1 MAASLQ
7 VNASMTLTD
16 TGVNESSN
24 PGTKT
29 ITPTTSNNQSGV
41 FPVPTSAAA
50 IPLGGIVPGYC
61 QITNLDAANYMQ
73 VLTATGGTAFC
84 KLLPGETAV
93 FRFDPG
99 LTAPFWQAHT
109 ATVRANILIVDGS

>member
-50 IPLGGIVPGYC
+50 IPLGGIAPGYA
-61 QITNLDAANYMQ
+61 QITNLDVTNYVEVGVQVAATFYPLTRLNAGEPQ
-73 VLTATGGTAFC
+73 VWRMAQGIT
-84 KLLPGETAV
+84 PY
-93 FRFDPG
+93 
-99 LTAPFWQAHT
+99 W
-109 ATVRANILIVDGS
+109 RANTSACLVQKIILQN

>member
-1 MAASLQ
+1 MSASLQ

-50 IPLGGIVPGYC
+50 IPLGGIVPGYA
-61 QITNLDAANYMQ
+61 QITNLDVTNYIDI
-73 VLTATGGTAFC
+73 LTGTGGVAFAR
-84 KLLPGETAV
+84 LLPGETAL
-93 FRFDPG
+93 FRFNPAI
-99 LTAPFWQAHT
+99 TAPFWQAYT